1 MTLPD
6 DIAELE
12 KQMAP
17 AVRALFSI
25 LRKANEELTESNK
38 SLALSNKEL
47 TEEVSKLTG
56 QVAKFQRML
65 FGRKSEKLPPI
76 QSEVRRI
83 VEEEELFGK
92 EGSDES
98 DTEQDRDSEEEIK
111 RQRRKRGRAQSE
123 PKRKKN
129 RSLRKNLPVVH
140 EKVEVKADELPEGY
154 RLEDFREVG
163 ENSEVK
169 KVIKRI
175 EHVRE
180 HLVVVEYALQTLVSH
195 DNEHIITAPAPPSV
209 IEGGHYGA
217 SVYAHD
223 VVSRCEF
230 SLPHNRLEK
239 MLGFSGCP
247 ISRSTLTSLF
257 HRSAELL
264 KPIYDRLFEMTR
276 NDPYVSADETKLAIQ
291 KIGGCVKGWV
301 WMMLSVNAIVY
312 YFSESRGGKIAK
324 KLLGETV
331 GYLQIDGYSGYNQIC
346 DEEKGGR
353 VRVGCWT
360 HLRRL
365 FFEALGE
372 LSENRTVLEWIV
384 ELYRIE
390 YKAAELDVL
399 GTMDHLALRQKYA
412 VPIMDKID
420 KWITEKKK
428 IMPPKGDTGKAI
440 TYAENQW
447 ESLCVY
453 LTDATIRLD
462 NNLSENA
469 LRIIALGRK
478 NFLFVGHEEAGQN
491 LAILQTIT
499 STCRLHNVDAY
510 EYIKDV
516 LIRIQTHPASKI
528 DELLPQNWKP
538 STPDSH

>member
-1 MTLPD
+1 VTLYD

-12 KQMAP
+12 KQLDP
-17 AVRALFSI
+17 AVRAGFSL
-25 LRKANEELTESNK
+25 LRKTNEELTESNK
-38 SLALSNKEL
+38 KL
-47 TEEVSKLTG
+47 TESNEKLTDEVSKLTG
-56 QVAKFQRML
+56 QVAKFQKML
-65 FGRKSEKLPPI
+65 FGPRSEKLPPI
-76 QSEVRRI
+76 ASEVRR
-83 VEEEELFGK
+83 VVDAEELMGNDDNNDS
-92 EGSDES
+92 GA
-98 DTEQDRDSEEEIK
+98 EQKIESEEEAKK
-111 RQRRKRGRAQSE
+111 RRRKRGRAKSE

-129 RSLRKNLPVVH
+129 RTLRKNLPVIQ
-140 EKVEVKADELPEGY
+140 EKIVVKADDLPTGY
-154 RLEDFREVG
+154 TLDDFREMG
-163 ENSEVK
+163 KNGSGTN
-169 KVIKRI
+169 IIRRI

-180 HLVVVEYALQTLVSH
+180 HLVVVAYELQTMVSI

-209 IEGGHYGA
+209 IDGGHYGP

-230 SLPHNRLEK
+230 SLPHHRLGK
-239 MLGFSGCP
+239 MLGYSGCP
-247 ISRSTLTSLF
+247 ISRSTLTSLY

-264 KPIYDRLFEMTR
+264 KLIYDRLFEITR
-276 NDPYVSADETKLAIQ
+276 KDPYVSADETGLAIQ
-291 KIGGCVKGWV
+291 KKGGCVKGWV

-324 KLLGETV
+324 KLLGETT
-331 GYLQIDGYSGYNQIC
+331 GYLQIDGYSGYNKIC
-346 DEEKGGR
+346 DEEDGGR
-353 VRVGCWT
+353 VRIGCWS

-365 FFEALGE
+365 FFYALGE

-390 YKAAELDVL
+390 YKAAELDIL
-399 GTMDHLALRQKYA
+399 GTMDHLALRQIYA

-420 KWITEKKK
+420 AWITEKKK
-428 IMPPKGDTGKAI
+428 IMPPRGNTGTAI

-447 ESLCVY
+447 ESLCVF
-453 LTDATIRLD
+453 LTDPTIRLD

-469 LRIIALGRK
+469 LRIIAIGRK

-538 STPDSH
+538 ISPDSE